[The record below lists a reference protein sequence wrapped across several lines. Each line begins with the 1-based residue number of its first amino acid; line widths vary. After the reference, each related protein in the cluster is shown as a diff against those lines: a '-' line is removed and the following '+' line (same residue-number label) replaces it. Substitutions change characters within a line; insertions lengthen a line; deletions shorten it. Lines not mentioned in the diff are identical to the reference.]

1 MTFDRGRVIR
11 TPKACHAVAVASTA
25 ARPEPIGSTARAGDR
40 RVLPAG
46 TVMHRQR
53 REAVEQA
60 QAIVQQAQD
69 LAHRIEQEA
78 REQAKQALAHA
89 HREGVDR
96 AHAQVASAWIE
107 LQRQRVKQQDDLV
120 DQCAVIIKAMTE
132 RLVGEVLE
140 LHPERIAVMVRD
152 AIRPLRRARRIT
164 IHAHPNDA
172 QVLTDQLDKL
182 GVDSDIVQVASDT
195 QRCRGSL
202 HFYSD
207 CGEINADLQL
217 QLDKFVYAI
226 REHILSPGS
235 DTAKTAR

>member
-11 TPKACHAVAVASTA
+11 APKICNAVAVATTA
-25 ARPEPIGSTARAGDR
+25 ARHGPVDITARGDDR

-46 TVMHRQR
+46 TVVHRQR

-60 QAIVQQAQD
+60 QAIVRRARD
-69 LAHRIEQEA
+69 EAHRIEQEA

-89 HREGVDR
+89 HQEGLDR

-107 LQRQRVKQQDDLV
+107 LQRQRAKQQDDLV

-140 LHPERIAVMVRD
+140 LHPERIVVMVQD

-172 QVLTDQLDKL
+172 QALTNQLDEL
-182 GVDSDIVQVASDT
+182 GVDSDIVQVAPDT
-195 QRCRGSL
+195 RRCRGSL

-207 CGEINADLQL
+207 CGEINADLQF
-217 QLDKFVYAI
+217 QLDKFVDAI
-226 REHILSPGS
+226 REHILLPGS
-235 DTAKTAR
+235 DASQTSR